1 MSKIS
6 LEDYLHFFLSHKQFG
21 LSPNFLNQI
30 IRMHGFKKID
40 KVSQK
45 VLIDAVDKIDLE
57 NLSRSTVKE
66 KNEISSCT
74 LMNMEDI
81 VADMKK
87 LDWQECRVTSIQS
100 LNAKSDLQGVSGGG
114 GKRKRKR
121 KRGSSSARGA
131 AAAIDALSTTT
142 ALV

>member
-1 MSKIS
+1 
-6 LEDYLHFFLSHKQFG
+6 
-21 LSPNFLNQI
+21 
-30 IRMHGFKKID
+30 
-40 KVSQK
+40 
-45 VLIDAVDKIDLE
+45 
-57 NLSRSTVKE
+57 
-66 KNEISSCT
+66 
-74 LMNMEDI
+74 MNMEDI

-100 LNAKSDLQGVSGGG
+100 LNAKSDLQGVAGGG